1 MKISIAKTAG
11 FCMGVHRVVGLAVD
25 MTTSTSQTIYSLG
38 PLIHNNQ
45 TLEMLRE
52 RGIQILDE
60 NNPPS
65 DNSTVLIRAHGVP
78 PQIQNKYTSE
88 NYSIIDGTCPKV
100 KTVHKVIKKYRDKG
114 YSIVIAGDKGH
125 AEVIGLLGYAGNAG
139 YLIQQAGD
147 VDALPD
153 LEKVCLVSQTTFSRK
168 VFDEISD
175 HLRKR
180 YKNAEIIV
188 KKTICSATDKRQE
201 EVLELA
207 KSVDLMIVVGGKNSA
222 NTLRLAGISRET
234 GTSTLHIETEEEISW
249 ENISKYENI
258 GITAGAS
265 TPGWMIK
272 RVADHLL
279 FLDRT
284 NKETFTSK
292 LSQIFEILANINF
305 FVAAGGVTMYY
316 ASTIF
321 QEFDFEPVGA
331 LISFLYLMSIYLWN
345 SLACIEKNKH
355 LDISRYRFYN
365 ASKAKLTILALG
377 CIACLLIISF
387 IQSLTLFTFMLLPT
401 FAGIIYQFTIVP
413 RPFRKIFKYS
423 NLKDIPTS
431 RDLFA
436 ALAWAVVITFIP
448 QAVEK
453 VFILNPTTIAIFL
466 WTFFLAYLRA
476 LIFDL
481 RDIEGDRIMG
491 RETLITIIGEKR
503 VKRLIFSTLLM
514 SFLILTG
521 LSGVTFLQ
529 TYQVSNAPFYT
540 FLLQLP
546 VLLHIWAFMKWQH
559 KLKNSLSAIFNVLAD
574 GQFYIAGLGAWIV
587 VLVG

>member
-1 MKISIAKTAG
+1 
-11 FCMGVHRVVGLAVD
+11 MGVHRVVGMAVD
-25 MTTSTSQTIYSLG
+25 MTTKTNETIYSLG

-60 NNPPS
+60 NNPPP
-65 DNSTVLIRAHGVP
+65 DDATILIRAHGIP
-78 PQIQNKYTSE
+78 PQVQAKFKSKKYTV
-88 NYSIIDGTCPKV
+88 IDGTCPKV

-114 YSIVIAGDKGH
+114 YSIVITGDEGH
-125 AEVIGLLGYAGNAG
+125 AEVIGLMGYAGNAG
-139 YLIQQAGD
+139 YLIQKAND
-147 VDALPD
+147 VNTLPN
-153 LEKVCLVSQTTFSRK
+153 LEKICLVSQTTFSRK
-168 VFDEISD
+168 VFDEISERLST
-175 HLRKR
+175 HFA
-180 YKNAEIIV
+180 NAEIVI

-207 KSVDLMIVVGGKNSA
+207 RSVDLMIVVGGKNSA

-234 GTSTLHIETEEEISW
+234 GTDTLHIETEEEITW
-249 ENISKYENI
+249 KRISNYNNI

-272 RVADHLL
+272 RVSDHLL
-279 FLDRT
+279 FLDRI
-284 NKETFTSK
+284 NRKTFTGRV
-292 LSQIFEILANINF
+292 SQLFEILANTNF

-316 ASTIF
+316 ASSVF
-321 QEFDFEPVGA
+321 QEFDFKPVGA
-331 LISFLYLMSIYLWN
+331 VISFLYLLSIYLWN

-365 ASKAKLTILALG
+365 ANKAKLTFLAFG
-377 CIACLLIISF
+377 CIACLLIISL
-387 IQSLTLFTFMLLPT
+387 IKNLTLFTFMLLPT
-401 FAGIIYQFTIVP
+401 FSGIVYQFTIVP
-413 RPFRKIFKYS
+413 KPLKKLFKYS

-436 ALAWAVVITFIP
+436 ALAWAILITFIP
-448 QAVEK
+448 QAVEETL
-453 VFILNPTTIAIFL
+453 ILNPATVAIFL
-466 WTFFLAYLRA
+466 WTFFLAYLRS

-503 VKRLIFSTLLM
+503 VIQLIFTALLM
-514 SFLILTG
+514 SFFILIG
-521 LSGVTFLQ
+521 LSGITFLH
-529 TYQVSNAPFYT
+529 TYQVSNAPFYS

-546 VLLHIWAFMKWQH
+546 VLLHIWLFMKWQH
-559 KLKNSLSAIFNVLAD
+559 KLKNNLSAIFNVLAD
-574 GQFYIAGLGAWIV
+574 GQFYIAGFGAWVV
-587 VLVG
+587 VLSG

>member
-207 KSVDLMIVVGGKNSA
+207 KSVDLMIVVGGKHSA

-234 GTSTLHIETEEEISW
+234 GTSTLHIETEEEIAW
-249 ENISKYENI
+249 ENISKYEKI

-279 FLDRT
+279 FLDRA

-331 LISFLYLMSIYLWN
+331 VISFLYLMSIYLWN

-521 LSGVTFLQ
+521 LSGMTFLH

-587 VLVG
+587 VIVG